1 MTPSAIQAA
10 AVAVLAARYSG
21 LTVVAHGGQF
31 TERELPMLL
40 AQAPALLV
48 AIAGIDRLTPFGET
62 AWRGQ
67 VRWAVYVLGS
77 DLPADP
83 GAPPDVPA
91 TPAVPRAAVA
101 ADTALD
107 LLLWLPDQRWSL
119 ADASLPD
126 PDSFSADNLYT
137 GHVNNLRIAL
147 WGVTWTQ
154 TFLFTPE

>member
-10 AVAVLAARYSG
+10 AVAVLAARYPA

-67 VRWAVYVLGS
+67 VRWAVYVLGN

-83 GAPPDVPA
+83 P
-91 TPAVPRAAVA
+91 TPEVPRAALA

-107 LLLWLPDQRWSL
+107 LLLWLPGQRWGL
-119 ADASLPD
+119 AAAGLPD

-137 GHVNNLRIAL
+137 GHVNTLRIAL

-154 TFLFTPE
+154 TVLFTPE

>member
-1 MTPSAIQAA
+1 MTLSAIQTAI
-10 AVAVLAARYSG
+10 VAGLAARYTD

-31 TERELPMLL
+31 TERELPLLL

-48 AIAGIDRLTPFGET
+48 ASAGLDRLTPSGET

-67 VRWAVYVLGS
+67 VRWAVYVLGN

-83 GAPPDVPA
+83 PD
-91 TPAVPRAAVA
+91 PAVPRAALA

-119 ADASLPD
+119 AVASLPD
-126 PDSFSADNLYT
+126 PESFSADNLYT
-137 GHVNNLRIAL
+137 GHVNNLRVAL
-147 WGVTWTQ
+147 WGVTWIQ

>member
-10 AVAVLAARYSG
+10 AVAVLATRYPG

-31 TERELPMLL
+31 TERELPLLL

-48 AIAGIDRLTPFGET
+48 AIAGIDRLTPFGEI

-67 VRWAVYVLGS
+67 VRWAVYVLGA

-83 GAPPDVPA
+83 PD
-91 TPAVPRAAVA
+91 PAVPRAALA

-119 ADASLPD
+119 ADAGLPD

-137 GHVNNLRIAL
+137 GHVNTLRIAL

-154 TFLFTPE
+154 TVLFTPE

>member
-1 MTPSAIQAA
+1 MIPSAIQAA
-10 AVAVLAARYSG
+10 VVAGLAVRYPD
-21 LTVVAHGGQF
+21 LTVIAHGGQF

-67 VRWAVYVLGS
+67 VRWAISVLGN

-83 GAPPDVPA
+83 ATPA
-91 TPAVPRAAVA
+91 TPRAALA
-101 ADTALD
+101 ADTAFD
-107 LLLWLPDQRWSL
+107 LLLWAPAQRWGL
-119 ADASLPD
+119 ADAGLPES
-126 PDSFSADNLYT
+126 DSFSADNLYT

-154 TFLFTPE
+154 TFLFTLE